1 MDPSGC
7 KFQGGCRQHNYRGKR
22 VERNQC
28 ALELGKRV
36 GVALDIDSED
46 IFYYTD
52 NTIVMD
58 QVSGSREKGVSE
70 MSRGFGN
77 LIAKVAN
84 EIPEGH
90 LKFVP
95 SQFNSADNLTREKT
109 VQEVFDENS
118 TWFKPHKNFN
128 QDGVP
133 HFERI
138 QWKKVRESTLLTAE
152 EEHQIIQEFDEIAKN
167 KKIQADKE
175 KQTRNELETHKENV
189 RLANHTIGT
198 TNPQQLEILNLCECD
213 ENGDETERIRKLC
226 NLCFREKIKAR
237 PTGVE
242 ELCLAGTESQ
252 SKPMK
257 IPSQPTTIKNVG
269 KNLRKYTQPPIT

>member
-1 MDPSGC
+1 
-7 KFQGGCRQHNYRGKR
+7 
-22 VERNQC
+22 
-28 ALELGKRV
+28 
-36 GVALDIDSED
+36 
-46 IFYYTD
+46 
-52 NTIVMD
+52 
-58 QVSGSREKGVSE
+58 

-95 SQFNSADNLTREKT
+95 SQFKSADNLTREKT
-109 VQEVFDENS
+109 VQEVFDENL

-152 EEHQIIQEFDEIAKN
+152 EEHQIIQEFDRIAKN

-175 KQTRNELETHKENV
+175 RQTRN
-189 RLANHTIGT
+189 
-198 TNPQQLEILNLCECD
+198 
-213 ENGDETERIRKLC
+213 
-226 NLCFREKIKAR
+226 
-237 PTGVE
+237 
-242 ELCLAGTESQ
+242 
-252 SKPMK
+252 
-257 IPSQPTTIKNVG
+257 
-269 KNLRKYTQPPIT
+269 